1 MRNYFIVGI
10 SIVVV
15 ANLFVFSNVLSNR
28 NLGEKITL
36 TLSERELRV
45 PYYGIRKEDSSL
57 TINVRWRLK
66 NEGEN
71 FYRYSRRLKV
81 SPRRIEELGFNLPKP
96 LGDSSRIDP
105 VYEEL
110 FWLVEFNGE
119 TYQQAVTAAEER
131 LKSAQVK
138 LEDGD
143 KKHQLENL
151 KRNLEEELNNSSR
164 LFVVDVA
171 EQPEKLDL
179 SRTGS
184 QYFIAK
190 GLVKP
195 AVEKNYDKTISKD
208 VYTYY
213 LYFKEMSTANIY
225 VPLTYAQNVREQI
238 KHDKREKLSYQVEVN
253 WGSRFEPW
261 VSGFVLKSL

>member
-1 MRNYFIVGI
+1 MKQYFIVGI
-10 SIVVV
+10 SMVVV

-57 TINVRWRLK
+57 TINIRWRLK

-71 FYRYSRRLKV
+71 FYRYSRKLKV
-81 SPRRIEELGFNLPKP
+81 SPKRIEELGFNVPKP
-96 LGDSSRIDP
+96 LGDRRRIDP

-110 FWLVEFNGE
+110 YWLVEFNGKN
-119 TYQQAVTAAEER
+119 YQQAVTAAEQR
-131 LKSAQVK
+131 LQNAQVK
-138 LEDGD
+138 LKDKD
-143 KKHQLENL
+143 KKHELENL
-151 KRNLEEELNNSSR
+151 QRKLEEELNSSSR

-171 EQPEKLDL
+171 EQPEQLDL
-179 SRTGS
+179 SLAGS

-195 AVEKNYDKTISKD
+195 AVEKNYDKTQSED
-208 VYTYY
+208 VFTYY
-213 LYFKEMSTANIY
+213 LYFKELSTANIY
-225 VPLTYAQNVREQI
+225 VPLAYAKNTREQI

-253 WGSRFEPW
+253 WGSRYEPW
-261 VSGFVLKSL
+261 VSGFALKSL